1 MVFGAP
7 TMTGTRAVFALV
19 STLYLAVAI
28 PWEER
33 SLVQVFGSDY
43 ERYRG
48 TVRWRMIPF
57 LY

>member
-1 MVFGAP
+1 
-7 TMTGTRAVFALV
+7 MTGTRAVFALV